1 MLSLENLSYFLAL
14 FRSGT
19 NILAQKKEKRQNRSG
34 FRRRKRRLHIICKPV
49 MSDCNAQGSVEHN
62 MPRGCEQTQTKP
74 TPDPRPTT
82 TVQALDNLQQ
92 TPNQAQTHTTPTP
105 ECNTRPKPRFLKSLS
120 GASHPASAF
129 SIRVRWP
136 RRENRNRAVPLEER
150 AQLLQAQSVVA
161 IRSRPGCVVFS
172 SPPFLSCSAALDAR
186 LNALFHSTTG
196 TDYTGPDC
204 SCT

>member
-1 MLSLENLSYFLAL
+1 
-14 FRSGT
+14 
-19 NILAQKKEKRQNRSG
+19 
-34 FRRRKRRLHIICKPV
+34 

-62 MPRGCEQTQTKP
+62 MPRGCELTQTKP

-136 RRENRNRAVPLEER
+136 RRENRNRPCRSKRESARGPVRGGYTQPTRLR
-150 AQLLQAQSVVA
+150 SFLLTA
-161 IRSRPGCVVFS
+161 IS
-172 SPPFLSCSAALDAR
+172 FLFSCSR
-186 LNALFHSTTG
+186 
-196 TDYTGPDC
+196 
-204 SCT
+204 CTLKRTFPLHHRN

>member
-1 MLSLENLSYFLAL
+1 
-14 FRSGT
+14 
-19 NILAQKKEKRQNRSG
+19 
-34 FRRRKRRLHIICKPV
+34 

-120 GASHPASAF
+120 GWRFPPSLCLLRTSPVAEEGEPQPGSAA
-129 SIRVRWP
+129 
-136 RRENRNRAVPLEER
+136 RRESAVAPGPVRGGYTQPTRL
-150 AQLLQAQSVVA
+150 
-161 IRSRPGCVVFS
+161 RS
-172 SPPFLSCSAALDAR
+172 FLFTATSFLFSCSR
-186 LNALFHSTTG
+186 
-196 TDYTGPDC
+196 
-204 SCT
+204 CTVKRTFPLHHRN